1 MIAHLVNQFTVLVGQ
16 TALVFLFMIL
26 VFNIHCEGSL
36 PLAIFITLLQ
46 GLCGMCYGKI
56 LIYFY
61 CCYLYPSETT
71 FSSTVP
77 HQSWLTALRIL
88 SLLLLVRVLS
98 ESEIPFIPFEGK
110 ARVVGECMSPWWVK
124 ALF

>member
-46 GLCGMCYGKI
+46 GLCGMCYGKFFLSI
-56 LIYFY
+56 VIYRSIRNHFLVN
-61 CCYLYPSETT
+61 CPL
-71 FSSTVP
+71 

-88 SLLLLVRVLS
+88 SLLLHKR
-98 ESEIPFIPFEGK
+98 K
-110 ARVVGECMSPWWVK
+110 
-124 ALF
+124 

>member
-46 GLCGMCYGKI
+46 GLCGMCYGKFF
-56 LIYFY
+56 LSIYY

-77 HQSWLTALRIL
+77 PSVLAHCLRIL
-88 SLLLLVRVLS
+88 SLLLLVR
-98 ESEIPFIPFEGK
+98 F
-110 ARVVGECMSPWWVK
+110 
-124 ALF
+124 

>member
-46 GLCGMCYGKI
+46 GLCGMCYGKFVF
-56 LIYFY
+56 FY
-61 CCYLYPSETT
+61 LLLFIDPSETT

-77 HQSWLTALRIL
+77 SISPG
-88 SLLLLVRVLS
+88 SL
-98 ESEIPFIPFEGK
+98 P
-110 ARVVGECMSPWWVK
+110 
-124 ALF
+124 

>member
-46 GLCGMCYGKI
+46 GLCGMCYGKFLSI
-56 LIYFY
+56 SIVVIYIH
-61 CCYLYPSETT
+61 PK
-71 FSSTVP
+71 P
-77 HQSWLTALRIL
+77 L
-88 SLLLLVRVLS
+88 SRQLS
-98 ESEIPFIPFEGK
+98 PI
-110 ARVVGECMSPWWVK
+110 SPGS
-124 ALF
+124 LP